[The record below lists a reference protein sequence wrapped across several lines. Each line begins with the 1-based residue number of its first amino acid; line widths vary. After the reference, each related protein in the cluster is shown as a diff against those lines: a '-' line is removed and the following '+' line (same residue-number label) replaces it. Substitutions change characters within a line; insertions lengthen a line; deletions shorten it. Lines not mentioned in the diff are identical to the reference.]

1 MYEKYSGLPDTT
13 KPASRNPHRENA
25 GSSARDTQNE
35 GNNGGMEYYYTPNR
49 GGSSSPRRKNSKRA
63 KIRKRRLVLSL
74 MTIVFLVLIVTAVI
88 VLARS
93 CSGTAVVDTQTGKFR
108 NEVYINGT
116 NLSGKTVAEVRDQLE
131 SNESYALNN
140 IAITLSGDDFSA
152 TISGS
157 DMNASSNLEEVIQ
170 TALSGGANKV
180 YYTTISVDQDALTN
194 RINTI
199 NGSMTTPP
207 ADASFTF
214 EASDSGKPTFT
225 YSEGT
230 PGYGLDVASTIESVE
245 QAIASGQLQT
255 TIQPALTTVEPT
267 LTIADIQARTTL
279 IGSFT
284 TTYDFKGTAEDTEE
298 QRTVLIPNRAFNVEK
313 AASIINGQVVEKG
326 KSWSFNNVVGDRNE
340 KNGWLEANGIFGG
353 YTLSRQYGGG
363 VCQVSTT
370 LYNALLQAYP
380 YFQGTFDRQNHTI
393 PSTYVDK
400 GLDATVDTG
409 HIDFAFTNKSDYPIY
424 IFAYVSKN
432 KMSSSRKRDLTILIY
447 GEALPEGT
455 EYRTRTKLIEEIPP
469 EDDIVVES
477 KSLFIGE
484 SELIAPARSGYV
496 VDMYVDRYVN
506 GELQESIFDHTDRY
520 PGNALKTRVGTKPT
534 PTPEPSPTPNSTPA
548 PASDP
553 EDLP

>member
-13 KPASRNPHRENA
+13 KPASSNSSRKQT
-25 GSSARDTQNE
+25 GSSARGVQNE
-35 GNNGGMEYYYTPNR
+35 GNNGDMEYYYTPNR
-49 GGSSSPRRKNSKRA
+49 GGSSSSRRKNSKRA

-74 MTIVFLVLIVTAVI
+74 MTIVFLALIITAVI

-93 CSGTAVVDTQTGKFR
+93 CSDTAVVDTQTGKFR
-108 NEVYINGT
+108 SEVYINGM

-152 TISGS
+152 SISGT
-157 DMNASSNLEEVIQ
+157 DMNASSNLEEMIQ
-170 TALSGGANKV
+170 TALSGSSNQV
-180 YYTTISVDQDALTN
+180 YYTTISIDQDALTS
-194 RINTI
+194 RINEI
-199 NGSMTTPP
+199 NQGMTSSPV
-207 ADASFTF
+207 DASFTF
-214 EASDSGKPTFT
+214 EASDSSKPTFT
-225 YSEGT
+225 YTEGT
-230 PGYGLDVASTIESVE
+230 PGYGLDVTSTIEAVE
-245 QAIASGQLQT
+245 QVIASGQLQA
-255 TIQPALTTVEPT
+255 TIQPTLTTVEPA
-267 LTIADIQARTTL
+267 LTVADMQARTTL
-279 IGSFT
+279 IGSYT

-298 QRTVLIPNRAFNVEK
+298 QRTTLIPNRAYNVEK
-313 AASIINGQVVEKG
+313 AASIINGNIVEAG
-326 KSWSFNNVVGDRNE
+326 KSWSFNDTVGDRNE

-353 YTLSRQYGGG
+353 DKYNLQYGGG

-380 YFQGTFDRQNHTI
+380 YFQGTFDRQKHSI

-409 HIDFAFTNKSDYPIY
+409 HIDFGFTNNSDYPIY

-432 KMSSSRKRDLTILIY
+432 KMSSSRKRDLTVVIY

-455 EYRTRTKLIEEIPP
+455 EYKTRTEIVEEIPP
-469 EDDIVVES
+469 DDDIVIES
-477 KSLFIGE
+477 SSLYIGE
-484 SELIAPARSGYV
+484 SEIVAEARSGYV

-520 PGNALKTRVGTKPT
+520 PGNALKTRVGTKAT
-534 PTPEPSPTPNSTPA
+534 PTPEPSPTPTPT
-548 PASDP
+548 ASDP
-553 EDLP
+553 EDAP

>member
-13 KPASRNPHRENA
+13 KPASSNPPRKQT
-25 GSSARDTQNE
+25 GSSARSVKNE
-35 GNNGGMEYYYTPNR
+35 GNNGDMEYYYTPNR
-49 GGSSSPRRKNSKRA
+49 GGSSSSRRKSSKRA

-74 MTIVFLVLIVTAVI
+74 MTIFFLALIVTAVV

-93 CSGTAVVDTQTGKFR
+93 CSGTAVVDTETGKFR
-108 NEVYINGT
+108 NEVYINGMD
-116 NLSGKTVAEVRDQLE
+116 LSGKTVAEVRDQLE

-152 TISGS
+152 AISGT
-157 DMNASSNLEEVIQ
+157 DMNASSNLEELIQ
-170 TALSGGANKV
+170 TALAGGSNQV
-180 YYTTISVDQDALTN
+180 YYTTISIDQDALTS
-194 RINTI
+194 RINEI
-199 NGSMTTPP
+199 NQSMTSSPV
-207 ADASFTF
+207 DASFTF

-225 YSEGT
+225 YTEGT
-230 PGYGLDVASTIESVE
+230 PGYGLDVTSTIEAVE
-245 QAIASGQLQT
+245 QVIASGQLQA
-255 TIQPALTTVEPT
+255 TIQPTLTTVEPT
-267 LTIADIQARTTL
+267 LTVADMQARTTL

-298 QRTVLIPNRAFNVEK
+298 QRTTLIPNRAYNVEK
-313 AASIINGQVVEKG
+313 AASIINGNIVAAG
-326 KSWSFNNVVGDRNE
+326 KSWSFNDTVGDRTE

-353 YTLSRQYGGG
+353 DKYNLQYGGG

-380 YFQGTFDRQNHTI
+380 YFQGTFDRQKHSI

-409 HIDFAFTNKSDYPIY
+409 HIDFGFTNNSDYPIY

-432 KMSSSRKRDLTILIY
+432 KMSSSRKRDLTVLIY

-455 EYRTRTKLIEEIPP
+455 EYKTRTEIVEEIPP
-469 EDDIVVES
+469 DDDIVLES
-477 KSLFIGE
+477 SSLYIGE
-484 SELIAPARSGYV
+484 SEIVAEARSGYV

-520 PGNALKTRVGTKPT
+520 PGNALKTRVGTKAT
-534 PTPEPSPTPNSTPA
+534 PTPEPSPTPIPTDA
-548 PASDP
+548 PDP
-553 EDLP
+553 EDSP